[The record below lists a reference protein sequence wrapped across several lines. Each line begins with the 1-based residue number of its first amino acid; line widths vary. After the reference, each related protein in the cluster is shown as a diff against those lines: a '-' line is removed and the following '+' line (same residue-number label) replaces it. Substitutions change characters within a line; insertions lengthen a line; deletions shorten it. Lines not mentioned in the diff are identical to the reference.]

1 MHIPSTL
8 TGGQALAYGAARAGI
23 GCVTGYPGSPSS
35 ATMATLIELRGAGA
49 GNGCHV
55 EWSANERV
63 ALEVAIGASLGGL
76 RALVCTKSVGMN
88 VMVDPLMALNL
99 TPLTAG
105 LVIILGDDPGAYGS
119 QNDQDTRALADLLE
133 LPMAEPDT
141 PRTGLEMVEAAFA
154 ASESYAMPVVVRVTR
169 SFDACRADAGA
180 LAGAQLDW
188 QVRNGA
194 VAREPLR
201 YVPYPGNAVAKHHD
215 LHRRLDAAA
224 AWVADAAFNR
234 ATPAVSETTARRSDA
249 AVRAPRAGERPQE
262 ARIRTPAAPAASRAA
277 PDAAE
282 EPKSTAVSGPAA
294 APGTAAAPRGSAS
307 TGADG
312 APGTVQA
319 APDGAAAGERDD
331 RPGGRRGIVSAGFC
345 TSKLDDVI
353 GAGAGAAG
361 AGVGRL
367 ALGGIY
373 PLPAAPLR
381 AFLAAH
387 DEVLVVEENEPCL
400 EQRIAALAHA
410 ERLAVRVRGKL
421 TGDVARCGELYRW
434 QIVDALARFA
444 PHLAP
449 GERAAAY
456 TEAGEAAERP
466 PRRNHCAGCPFDR
479 LIDAVQEWLAG
490 SGRDDAWLVADPG
503 CLVTEAPRLGAKY
516 AIGSAAAV
524 ANGLLHAGQDAVALF
539 GDSAFFHAALPALC
553 NAYAQGAD
561 LAVIVVDNAG
571 AVTTGRQP
579 HPGSGRTAF
588 GSPAPRL
595 DMLAL
600 ARACGAS
607 HAAQAGLDDLAVALP
622 AALDGPGMRVLVVDA
637 PCRDV

>member
-1 MHIPSTL
+1 MNIPHIPRTFS
-8 TGGQALAYGAARAGI
+8 GGQALAYGAARAGV

-35 ATMATLIELRGAGA
+35 ATMAALIELRRAGAGA
-49 GNGCHV
+49 GCHL

-63 ALEVAIGASLGGL
+63 ALEVAIGASLGG
-76 RALVCTKSVGMN
+76 RRSLVCTKSVGMN

-105 LVIILGDDPGAYGS
+105 MVIILGDDPGAYGS

-133 LPMAEPDT
+133 LPMVEPDT
-141 PRTGLEMVEAAFA
+141 ARVGLEMVEAAFA
-154 ASESYAMPVVVRVTR
+154 ASERYEMPVVVRVTR
-169 SFDACRADAGA
+169 SFDACSADAGD
-180 LAGAQLDW
+180 LAGEALEW
-188 QVRNGA
+188 RVRKGA

-215 LHRRLDAAA
+215 LHRRLREAA
-224 AWVADAAFNR
+224 AWVSGAAFNR
-234 ATPAVSETTARRSDA
+234 SSPA
-249 AVRAPRAGERPQE
+249 Q
-262 ARIRTPAAPAASRAA
+262 
-277 PDAAE
+277 
-282 EPKSTAVSGPAA
+282 PAA
-294 APGTAAAPRGSAS
+294 ATERSAAAS
-307 TGADG
+307 
-312 APGTVQA
+312 
-319 APDGAAAGERDD
+319 GAARAGG
-331 RPGGRRGIVSAGFC
+331 RPGARLGIVSAGFC
-345 TSKLDDVI
+345 TSKLNDVI
-353 GAGAGAAG
+353 GGEQGAGG
-361 AGVGRL
+361 NGLGRL
-367 ALGGIY
+367 ALGGIF

-387 DEVLVVEENEPCL
+387 EEVLVVEENEPYL

-410 ERLAVRVRGKL
+410 ERLPVRIRGKL
-421 TGDVARCGELYRW
+421 TGDVARGGELYRW
-434 QIVDALARFA
+434 QIAAAVAGFAPGVEVSARF
-444 PHLAP
+444 
-449 GERAAAY
+449 

-466 PRRNHCAGCPFDR
+466 PRRDHCAGCPFDR
-479 LIDAVQEWLAG
+479 LIDAVQAWLAG
-490 SGRDDAWLVADPG
+490 SGRDAWLVADPG
-503 CLVTEAPRLGAKY
+503 CLASEAPRLGAKY

-524 ANGLLHAGQDAVALF
+524 AHGLQHAGQDAVALF

-579 HPGSGRTAF
+579 HPGSGRTAL
-588 GSPAPRL
+588 GAPAPRL

-607 HAAQAGLDDLAVALP
+607 HAAQADLEDLATALP

-637 PCRDV
+637 PWPRDLTGRRGRTEILAIAAPPAILGR

>member
-1 MHIPSTL
+1 MQIPRIF
-8 TGGQALAYGAARAGI
+8 TGGQALAYGAARAGV

-35 ATMATLIELRGAGA
+35 ATMAALIELRKAGA
-49 GNGCHV
+49 GDRCHL

-63 ALEVAIGASLGGL
+63 ALEVAIGASLGG
-76 RALVCTKSVGMN
+76 RRSLVCTKSVGMN

-99 TPLTAG
+99 TPLSTG

-133 LPMAEPDT
+133 LPMVEPDT
-141 PRTGLEMVEAAFA
+141 PRAGLDLVEAAFA
-154 ASESYAMPVVVRVTR
+154 ASERYAMPVVVRVTR
-169 SFDACRADAGA
+169 SFDTCRTDAGD
-180 LAGAQLDW
+180 LAGAELDW
-188 QVRNGA
+188 QVREGA
-194 VAREPLR
+194 VARKPLR

-215 LHRRLDAAA
+215 LHRRLLEAA
-224 AWVADAAFNR
+224 AWVAGAEFNR
-234 ATPAVSETTARRSDA
+234 S
-249 AVRAPRAGERPQE
+249 
-262 ARIRTPAAPAASRAA
+262 APAASGAAPALHSETAGRAA
-277 PDAAE
+277 RAGQRSAAPVPAPAASAAGSAESATGGAPDDHAAPSGAADETTGAAE
-282 EPKSTAVSGPAA
+282 
-294 APGTAAAPRGSAS
+294 SA
-307 TGADG
+307 ADG
-312 APGTVQA
+312 AGRQRRRQHEQSGT
-319 APDGAAAGERDD
+319 
-331 RPGGRRGIVSAGFC
+331 RRGVVSAGFC
-345 TSKLDDVI
+345 TSKLNDVI
-353 GAGAGAAG
+353 GSGLRAGGRT
-361 AGVGRL
+361 VGRL

-373 PLPAAPLR
+373 PLPAPPLR

-387 DEVLVVEENEPCL
+387 DEVLVVEENEPYL

-410 ERLAVRVRGKL
+410 ERLDTRVRGKL

-434 QIVDALARFA
+434 QIASAMGRFA
-444 PHLAP
+444 PQV
-449 GERAAAY
+449 AAAATY

-479 LIDAVQEWLAG
+479 LIDAVQAWLAG
-490 SGRDDAWLVADPG
+490 SGRDAWLVADPG
-503 CLVTEAPRLGAKY
+503 CLASEAPRLGAKY

-524 ANGLLHAGQDAVALF
+524 AHGLQHAGQDAVALF

-579 HPGSGRTAF
+579 HPGSGRTAL
-588 GSPAPRL
+588 GTPAPRL

-607 HAAQAGLDDLAVALP
+607 HAAHADLEELATALP
-622 AALDGPGMRVLVVDA
+622 AALDGPGVRVLVVDA
-637 PCRDV
+637 PCREV

>member
-1 MHIPSTL
+1 MRIPGTL
-8 TGGQALAYGAARAGI
+8 SGGQALAYGAARAGV

-35 ATMATLIELRGAGA
+35 ATLAALVELRRAGAGA
-49 GNGCHV
+49 GCHL

-63 ALEVAIGASLGGL
+63 ALEVAIGASLGG
-76 RALVCTKSVGMN
+76 RRSLVCTKSVGMN
-88 VMVDPLMALNL
+88 VMVDPLMALNV
-99 TPLTAG
+99 TPLSAG

-119 QNDQDTRALADLLE
+119 QNDQDTRSLADLLE
-133 LPMAEPDT
+133 LPMVEPDT
-141 PRTGLEMVEAAFA
+141 PRAGLEMVEAAFA
-154 ASESYAMPVVVRVTR
+154 ASERYAMPVVVRVTR
-169 SFDACRADAGA
+169 SFDACRADAGD
-180 LAGAQLDW
+180 LAGAALDW
-188 QVRNGA
+188 RVREGA

-201 YVPYPGNAVAKHHD
+201 YVPYPGNAVAKHRD

-224 AWVADAAFNR
+224 AWVASAAFNR
-234 ATPAVSETTARRSDA
+234 STLAIPESTARRSDA
-249 AVRAPRAGERPQE
+249 AVRTRSTGERQPGP
-262 ARIRTPAAPAASRAA
+262 RLRSRAAPAASGTA
-277 PDAAE
+277 PRRSALAVR
-282 EPKSTAVSGPAA
+282 TAPPPGADPT
-294 APGTAAAPRGSAS
+294 PGTARAAS
-307 TGADG
+307 
-312 APGTVQA
+312 
-319 APDGAAAGERDD
+319 DGAAAAERGD
-331 RPGGRRGIVSAGFC
+331 RPGGRRGIVSSGFC
-345 TSKLDDVI
+345 TSKLNDVI
-353 GAGAGAAG
+353 GDGAGAAG
-361 AGVGRL
+361 DKVGRL
-367 ALGGIY
+367 ALGGVF

-387 DEVLVVEENEPCL
+387 DEVLVVEENEPYL

-444 PHLAP
+444 PHLAQ
-449 GERAAAY
+449 GGQAAAY
-456 TEAGEAAERP
+456 TADGEAAERP
-466 PRRNHCAGCPFDR
+466 PRRDHCAGCPFDK
-479 LIDAVQEWLAG
+479 LIDAVQAWLAG
-490 SGRDDAWLVADPG
+490 SGRDAWLVADPG
-503 CLVTEAPRLGAKY
+503 CLVSEATRLGAKY

-524 ANGLLHAGQDAVALF
+524 AHGLQHAGQDAVALF

-579 HPGSGRTAF
+579 HPGSGRTAL

-607 HAAQAGLDDLAVALP
+607 HAAQAGLEDLPAALP
-622 AALDGPGMRVLVVDA
+622 AALDGPGLRVLVVDA
-637 PCRDV
+637 PCREV

>member
-1 MHIPSTL
+1 MHTPSTV
-8 TGGQALAYGAARAGI
+8 TGGQALAYGAARAGV

-35 ATMATLIELRGAGA
+35 ATLAALVEWRRAGAGA
-49 GNGCHV
+49 GCHL

-63 ALEVAIGASLGGL
+63 ALEVAIGASLGG
-76 RALVCTKSVGMN
+76 RRSLVCTKSVGMN

-133 LPMAEPDT
+133 LPMVEPAT
-141 PRTGLEMVEAAFA
+141 PRAGLELVEAAFA
-154 ASESYAMPVVVRVTR
+154 ASERCAMPVVVRVTR
-169 SFDACRADAGA
+169 SFDVCRGDAGD
-180 LAGAQLDW
+180 LAGAAVDW
-188 QVRNGA
+188 QVREGA
-194 VAREPLR
+194 VTREPLR

-215 LHRRLDAAA
+215 LHRRLREAA
-224 AWVADAAFNR
+224 AWVAGATFNRSNLALPADTSRRSAAQGAPRTGEQPAPPLAAATGSAATTRGPVRGGNAAPLPRADGTAGAAEPAADEDAA
-234 ATPAVSETTARRSDA
+234 
-249 AVRAPRAGERPQE
+249 
-262 ARIRTPAAPAASRAA
+262 
-277 PDAAE
+277 AE
-282 EPKSTAVSGPAA
+282 C
-294 APGTAAAPRGSAS
+294 
-307 TGADG
+307 
-312 APGTVQA
+312 
-319 APDGAAAGERDD
+319 
-331 RPGGRRGIVSAGFC
+331 GGRSGARLGIVSAGFC
-345 TSKLDDVI
+345 TSKLDDVT

-361 AGVGRL
+361 DGVGRL
-367 ALGGIY
+367 ALGGIF

-381 AFLAAH
+381 IFLAAH
-387 DEVLVVEENEPCL
+387 DEVLVVEENEPYL

-410 ERLAVRVRGKL
+410 ERLAVRIRGKL

-434 QIVDALARFA
+434 QIAAAVARFA
-444 PHLAP
+444 PRVEVSASF
-449 GERAAAY
+449 

-466 PRRNHCAGCPFDR
+466 PRRNHCAGCPSDR
-479 LIDAVQEWLAG
+479 LIDAVQAWLAN
-490 SGRDDAWLVADPG
+490 SGRDAWLVADPG
-503 CLVTEAPRLGAKY
+503 CLVTEARRLGAKY

-524 ANGLLHAGQDAVALF
+524 AHGLQHAGQDAVALF

-579 HPGSGRTAF
+579 HPGSGRTAL

-595 DMLAL
+595 DMVAL

-607 HAAQAGLDDLAVALP
+607 HAAQADLEDLPAALP
-622 AALDGPGMRVLVVDA
+622 AALDGPGLRVLVVDA
-637 PCRDV
+637 PCREV